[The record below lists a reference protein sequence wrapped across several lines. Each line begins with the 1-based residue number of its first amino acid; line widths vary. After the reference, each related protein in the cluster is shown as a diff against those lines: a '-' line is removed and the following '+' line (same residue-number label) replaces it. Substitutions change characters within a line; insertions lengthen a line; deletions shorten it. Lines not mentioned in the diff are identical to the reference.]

1 MRGGAGGNCETSKK
15 GGQLSPEMLEKCR
28 QAGREAGMRGKEW
41 GRWGGRPKEECE
53 PGSAS
58 QMAHKGLVRPQK
70 WEPQVGH
77 QLQAVKYIREQL
89 RTRRLGK
96 FTQGEGAQEE
106 WEEPEAT
113 DVQDEVWTQIREE
126 GFGGKKLKNRDLRR
140 IWIRRDKITKNVEL
154 LELGISGG
162 VFKRNM
168 RTKGKNEAGV

>member
-1 MRGGAGGNCETSKK
+1 MGREGGETGGSAGNCEAALRGGGEGNCERSKT
-15 GGQLSPEMLEKCR
+15 GGQLSTEMLEKCR
-28 QAGREAGMRGKEW
+28 QVGRENGMRGKEW
-41 GRWGGRPKEECE
+41 GSHGGRPKEECE

-58 QMAHKGLVRPQK
+58 QGVHKGMVRPQK

-96 FTQGEGAQEE
+96 FTQEEGAQEE

-113 DVQDEVWTQIREE
+113 DVEEEVWTQIREE

-140 IWIRRDKITKNVEL
+140 IWIRRDAIAKAVEL
-154 LELGISGG
+154 L
-162 VFKRNM
+162 
-168 RTKGKNEAGV
+168 